1 MALREMAQAWDALAE
16 GRRQALFGPERG
28 EQTQPQDRRHGD

>member
-16 GRRQALFGPERG
+16 GRRQALFGPERS